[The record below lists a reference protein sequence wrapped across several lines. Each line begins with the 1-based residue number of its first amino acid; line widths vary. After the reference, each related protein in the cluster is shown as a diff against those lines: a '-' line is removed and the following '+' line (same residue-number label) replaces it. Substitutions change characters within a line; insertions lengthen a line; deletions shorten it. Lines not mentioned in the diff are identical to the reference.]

1 MASGINQLFI
11 LGDAVPISHNFI
23 QTAVSKMQDAD
34 SNPSKGVVS
43 QMKRVTPPRSIEDNA
58 TEGSLLLFTPSP
70 RPSRPRSRKAA
81 RSRREQEWTCKPP
94 YNLQSIVVVLDCVNL
109 QVGSLIKHEVRIIV
123 RDRNDNSPSFQQSRY
138 HVEINELTPVGT
150 TIFTGFSG
158 RNGATDIDDGP
169 NGQVEY
175 VIQQNPN
182 DPESGR
188 TFDIPLSLT
197 GAVVLRR
204 RLNYEDKTRYNVIIQ
219 ANDRAPNP
227 LNRRTST
234 TTLTVDV
241 LDGDDLGPKFLPCEL
256 VNNTRDCRPLTYK
269 ASVPELTG
277 PAMINP
283 VNVSPRILA
292 VDQDVN
298 IKPTDD
304 QPGIV
309 YSILVGTPED
319 YAKYFYLNNITA
331 ELYLLR
337 PINRDFHQKFDL
349 VIKAEQDNRH
359 PLPAFA
365 DLHIEVLD
373 ENNQAPYFEQM
384 TYQGFIIESAPVG
397 TTVSDSWNLTTP
409 LRIVALDNDVEE
421 TRDPK
426 LQISVN
432 NFVSAFAITSFG
444 ITRYLTLREPVDRE
458 RQQNYTF
465 TMTASDGVQEST
477 SVTVNIM
484 VIDANDNTPIFQNIS
499 YKVNVYTD
507 MRPGEP
513 VIQLTASDA
522 DEDKNGQVIYEIV
535 TGDHGDFV
543 ISNSSGLI
551 TIAPG
556 INLKVGQTYALT
568 VKATDNA
575 QPAQRRSSI
584 TTVYIEVLP
593 PNNQSPPRFPQMMYN
608 FEVSEAMRTGAVLL
622 NLKATDR
629 ERDPITY
636 RIINGDPQQ
645 VFNITQSTGLLV
657 LEKSLDRES
666 TDRYILI
673 ITASDGKPDS
683 TSTTTVNIMVTDVND
698 NDPKFDTTFPKN
710 FTVLE
715 EEANIYV
722 GQVKATDPDAGVN
735 GQILYS
741 LANFNHLFRITTNG
755 SIYTMTSLDR
765 ETKDHYDLLVEALDG
780 ALDPRRSTVTVPI
793 RVLDVDDNSPV
804 FSQSTYVV
812 SVPEN
817 NEAGMVILQL
827 QATDADLGPNT
838 TYRIR
843 TADVKKLFSVSP
855 RTGELSILESM
866 DYEALD
872 TPDASYTFVVEA
884 VDGGGGMPPGLA
896 TVIVQIKD
904 MNDYAP
910 EFSQPVY
917 KGLVAPDALKGSL
930 ITVVSAEDM
939 DPPWSPES
947 SVRYKVDLTEFP
959 YSASIFEVEEF
970 TGRVLTRVNLNEE
983 PNTIFKLAI
992 IAYDDGEPM
1001 RFNSTIVEVTVLQ
1014 PSVIP
1019 RFTQEDYRPPS
1030 VSERAPVGTV
1040 VETVTAAAINQT
1052 VIYSIIAGNDAGVF
1066 KINNRT
1072 GVITTNKTLDYE
1084 FIKDY
1089 EIRIQADSL
1098 VFFRSNLRVP
1108 SRTNTAKV
1116 FIEVQ
1121 DENDHAPVFTKSLYL
1136 GGVTEDAKT
1145 FTTVLQVEVEDEDS
1159 GNYSI
1164 SQFRLIIPP
1173 TKDGKDGFVIE
1184 EYTGVIKTSITF
1196 RNMRRSYYKF
1206 EVIATD
1212 NYGTELSSSAQV
1224 VISVVNELDM
1234 QVIVSNVPPT
1244 LVEQNKDQ
1252 LIGILERYVQDQIP
1266 GAKVVV
1272 ESIGPRRHGDG
1283 FQEEDYTKSDLMVYA
1298 IDPLTNRAIS
1308 RNELFKFLDGK
1319 LLDINKDFQPYLGQG
1334 GRILE
1339 IRTPDVVA
1347 NVQKQAQAV
1356 GYTEGALLAL
1366 AIIIILCCLPAILIV
1381 MVTYKQRQAECAK
1394 TARIQMALPAGK
1406 STSGPAA
1413 NLYEELGDNTM
1424 RGYGQQEQQQLLRPS
1439 LLRPEELSMESG
1451 IDPGQ
1456 DYYAQDYYNYE
1467 PGYEV
1472 PQYGSRRRL
1481 ISPSGMYDDFGEVVM
1496 EDDGGYY
1503 YSPQGS
1509 NADGEAMHP
1518 SKSAIR
1524 KSVKVDARDQ
1534 TGAETSKNEAVGQ
1547 DGAPEQAGG
1556 SVAQESAAAGV
1567 VQGGETKRK
1576 LKSVAQ
1582 VTKVTADIGKVEAG
1596 REQLAD
1602 SPISYHSRWKKV
1614 KIFPMILQK
1623 VKGGSK
1629 DSNYAKLM
1637 SARPVG
1643 SQGSVV
1649 SDESESVVI
1658 NGNYFQKSTA
1668 DKPQERKKM
1677 DKMVKGVK
1685 ISKQVQPRQ
1694 KSQSSVS
1701 IKSIIESEQD
1711 DGFKSQEGHES
1722 EKEEKISKVSISVTT
1737 ESDEEKSDASEE
1749 EGDTLGKKRD
1759 LLRKD
1764 EDDLSVSSLEQSVED
1779 KDYLKVTFDQD
1790 EANESTVDS
1799 DEEED
1804 KEADVTDEET
1814 KSQSEDSEGDEEDEV
1829 DSHEETKSETSEK
1842 SSSQS
1847 RKTSWSRTSDTE
1859 DQGSVSGTTSKS
1871 EPSSRSPDEV
1881 SEDSDEDD
1889 QVGAGTELT
1898 SSRTESQRSV
1908 TSKSMSV
1915 TTESSLMSES
1925 EVSQRASTASSSGER
1940 SSMSTRRSTSSRETS
1955 GTRSSKS
1962 LSHRTFSAGGRSR
1975 STSAT
1980 FTSGSDNTIEEES
1993 REEQDTASESEDEA
2007 IKSMVSEDDMSDGT
2021 KSSSTISQPTPSDTT
2036 SKSMTT
2042 ESQSADEHP
2051 ISSGSKGSQSNGSES
2066 TEYSGMSG
2074 RSSKSHSL
2082 SSTLVSDQTES
2093 ISEGG
2098 GGNESAS
2105 RGTVSDHEY
2114 SSSGGGVREEE
2125 SENAS
2130 ESGYSFWAAQLTV
2143 LMVHSSRFLWSLRTL
2158 LVTTWASFE
2167 RSWPRHKRVKLVVDR
2182 EYETSS
2188 TGEDSAPET
2197 QRIRIKHP
2205 NSHSNINSNIYV
2217 VQNGSIIRTRRSCPP
2232 TNGKAASP
2240 ARVGKHFKK
2249 LDKLAVTQEEKT
2261 PLNKP
2266 SPAASTSCSG
2276 NNLNARPS
2284 SSSVASGG
2292 VGPNNCMSNLSTER
2306 SKSQSAKSTDDQ
2318 ESAVDN
2324 EDVKEPLETHSD
2336 QTQSDEEELWMGP
2349 WNNLHIPMTKL

>member
-1 MASGINQLFI
+1 MTDYMKELEEERDTLKVIE
-11 LGDAVPISHNFI
+11 DAVSPSGMSFSNVVTHKI
-23 QTAVSKMQDAD
+23 QAQCSWVTTR
-34 SNPSKGVVS
+34 KGKDW
-43 QMKRVTPPRSIEDNA
+43 QFDDCK
-58 TEGSLLLFTPSP
+58 L
-70 RPSRPRSRKAA
+70 A
-81 RSRREQEWTCKPP
+81 RSGPPATIVTIDEESRNGTLLVDNLQITGHAGGPNPTIALSLKGNDDYWVLLDAVNQKLYLNSTGRVLDRDPP
-94 YNLQSIVVVLDCVNL
+94 YNIQSIVVVLDCMNL
-109 QVGSLIKHEVRIIV
+109 RVGSVIKHEVRIIV

-169 NGQVEY
+169 NGQIEY
-175 VIQQNPN
+175 VIQHNPN

-204 RLNYEDKTRYNVIIQ
+204 RLNYEEKTRYYVIVQ

-227 LNRRTST
+227 RNRRTST

-256 VNNTRDCRPLTYK
+256 VNNTRDCRPLTYR
-269 ASVPELTG
+269 ASLPELTD
-277 PAMINP
+277 PARINP
-283 VNVSPRILA
+283 VNVTPRILA
-292 VDQDVN
+292 VDQDMN

-373 ENNQAPYFEQM
+373 ENNQAPYFEQT

-409 LRIVALDNDVEE
+409 LSIVALDNDVEE
-421 TRDPK
+421 VSPGTTPTKDPK

-432 NFVSAFAITSFG
+432 NFITAFMITPFG
-444 ITRYLTLREPVDRE
+444 ITRYLTLHEPVDRE

-477 SVTVNIM
+477 SVTVNVM
-484 VIDANDNTPIFQNIS
+484 VIDANDNTPVFQNIS

-507 MRPGEP
+507 MRPGET

-522 DEDKNGQVIYEIV
+522 DEDKNGRITYEIV

-543 ISNSSGLI
+543 INNSSGLI

-556 INLKVGQTYALT
+556 VTLNVGQTYALT

-575 QPAQRRSSI
+575 HPAVRRSSI

-608 FEVSEAMRTGAVLL
+608 FEVSEAMRRGAVLL

-673 ITASDGKPDS
+673 VTASDGKPDS

-698 NDPKFDTTFPKN
+698 NDPKFDAIFLKN

-722 GQVKATDPDAGVN
+722 GQVRATDPDAGIN
-735 GQILYS
+735 GQIHYS
-741 LANFNHLFRITTNG
+741 LGNFDNLFRITSNG

-765 ETKDHYDLLVEALDG
+765 ETKDRYDLLVQASDG
-780 ALDPRRSTVTVPI
+780 AQNPRRSTLTVPI

-804 FSQSTYVV
+804 FSQSTYIV

-843 TADVKKLFSVSP
+843 SVDAKKLFSVNP
-855 RTGELSILESM
+855 QTGELSILESM
-866 DYEALD
+866 DYETLD
-872 TPDASYTFVVEA
+872 TADASYTFVVEA
-884 VDGGGGMPPGLA
+884 VDGGGSMPPGLA
-896 TVIVQIKD
+896 TVIVQIQD

-910 EFSQPVY
+910 VFSKPVY

-939 DPPWSPES
+939 DPPGSPAS

-959 YSASIFEVEEF
+959 YSASIFEVEED
-970 TGRVLTRVNLNEE
+970 TGQVLTRVNLNEE
-983 PNTIFKLAI
+983 PNTVFKLAV

-1001 RFNSTIVEVTVLQ
+1001 KFNTTIVEVTVLQ

-1019 RFTQEDYRPPS
+1019 RFTQEDYRPPP

-1040 VETVTAAAINQT
+1040 VETVIAAAINQT
-1052 VIYSIIAGNDAGVF
+1052 VVYSIIAGNDAGVF

-1072 GVITTNKTLDYE
+1072 GDITTNKTLDYE
-1084 FIKDY
+1084 SIKDY

-1098 VFFRSNLRVP
+1098 LFFRSNLRVP

-1121 DENDHAPVFTKSLYL
+1121 DENDHPPVFTKSLYL

-1145 FTTVLQVEVEDEDS
+1145 FTTVLRVQVEDKDS

-1224 VISVVNELDM
+1224 VVSVVNELDM

-1272 ESIGPRRHGDG
+1272 DSIGPRRHGDG
-1283 FQEEDYTKSDLMVYA
+1283 FQEEDYSKSDLMVYA

-1381 MVTYKQRQAECAK
+1381 MVTYRQRQAECAK

-1481 ISPSGMYDDFGEVVM
+1481 ISPSGMYDDYGEVVM

-1509 NADGEAMHP
+1509 NADGE
-1518 SKSAIR
+1518 
-1524 KSVKVDARDQ
+1524 
-1534 TGAETSKNEAVGQ
+1534 
-1547 DGAPEQAGG
+1547 
-1556 SVAQESAAAGV
+1556 
-1567 VQGGETKRK
+1567 
-1576 LKSVAQ
+1576 
-1582 VTKVTADIGKVEAG
+1582 
-1596 REQLAD
+1596 
-1602 SPISYHSRWKKV
+1602 
-1614 KIFPMILQK
+1614 
-1623 VKGGSK
+1623 
-1629 DSNYAKLM
+1629 
-1637 SARPVG
+1637 
-1643 SQGSVV
+1643 
-1649 SDESESVVI
+1649 
-1658 NGNYFQKSTA
+1658 
-1668 DKPQERKKM
+1668 
-1677 DKMVKGVK
+1677 
-1685 ISKQVQPRQ
+1685 
-1694 KSQSSVS
+1694 
-1701 IKSIIESEQD
+1701 
-1711 DGFKSQEGHES
+1711 
-1722 EKEEKISKVSISVTT
+1722 
-1737 ESDEEKSDASEE
+1737 
-1749 EGDTLGKKRD
+1749 
-1759 LLRKD
+1759 
-1764 EDDLSVSSLEQSVED
+1764 
-1779 KDYLKVTFDQD
+1779 
-1790 EANESTVDS
+1790 
-1799 DEEED
+1799 
-1804 KEADVTDEET
+1804 
-1814 KSQSEDSEGDEEDEV
+1814 
-1829 DSHEETKSETSEK
+1829 
-1842 SSSQS
+1842 
-1847 RKTSWSRTSDTE
+1847 
-1859 DQGSVSGTTSKS
+1859 
-1871 EPSSRSPDEV
+1871 
-1881 SEDSDEDD
+1881 
-1889 QVGAGTELT
+1889 
-1898 SSRTESQRSV
+1898 
-1908 TSKSMSV
+1908 
-1915 TTESSLMSES
+1915 
-1925 EVSQRASTASSSGER
+1925 
-1940 SSMSTRRSTSSRETS
+1940 
-1955 GTRSSKS
+1955 
-1962 LSHRTFSAGGRSR
+1962 
-1975 STSAT
+1975 
-1980 FTSGSDNTIEEES
+1980 
-1993 REEQDTASESEDEA
+1993 
-2007 IKSMVSEDDMSDGT
+2007 
-2021 KSSSTISQPTPSDTT
+2021 
-2036 SKSMTT
+2036 
-2042 ESQSADEHP
+2042 
-2051 ISSGSKGSQSNGSES
+2051 
-2066 TEYSGMSG
+2066 
-2074 RSSKSHSL
+2074 
-2082 SSTLVSDQTES
+2082 
-2093 ISEGG
+2093 
-2098 GGNESAS
+2098 
-2105 RGTVSDHEY
+2105 
-2114 SSSGGGVREEE
+2114 
-2125 SENAS
+2125 
-2130 ESGYSFWAAQLTV
+2130 WA
-2143 LMVHSSRFLWSLRTL
+2143 
-2158 LVTTWASFE
+2158 
-2167 RSWPRHKRVKLVVDR
+2167 RHKRIKLVVDR

-2188 TGEDSAPET
+2188 TGEDSAPEA

-2205 NSHSNINSNIYV
+2205 NNHGNISSSIYV

-2232 TNGKAASP
+2232 NNGKVASP
-2240 ARVGKHFKK
+2240 PRVGKHFKK
-2249 LDKLAVTQEEKT
+2249 LDKLAATQEEKT
-2261 PLNKP
+2261 PLNNP
-2266 SPAASTSCSG
+2266 SSSNATASCS
-2276 NNLNARPS
+2276 NDNLNARPS
-2284 SSSVASGG
+2284 SSSMASRSTE
-2292 VGPNNCMSNLSTER
+2292 PSNCMSRLSIVKTKADR
-2306 SKSQSAKSTDDQ
+2306 AKSTDDQ
-2318 ESAVDN
+2318 ESTIDT
-2324 EDVKEPLETHSD
+2324 EDVKEPLECHSD

>member
-1 MASGINQLFI
+1 MLAHAQTSLIKLKQYKAPKQDCSFGNPDKLSARTENYDWQFDDCKLARSGPPATIVAIDEESRNGTLLVDNLQITGHAGGSNPTIALS
-11 LGDAVPISHNFI
+11 LKGNNDYWVLLDAVNQRLYLNSTGRVLDRDPP
-23 QTAVSKMQDAD
+23 
-34 SNPSKGVVS
+34 SN
-43 QMKRVTPPRSIEDNA
+43 I
-58 TEGSLLLFTPSP
+58 
-70 RPSRPRSRKAA
+70 
-81 RSRREQEWTCKPP
+81 
-94 YNLQSIVVVLDCVNL
+94 QSIVVVLDCLNL
-109 QVGSLIKHEVRIIV
+109 RVGSVIKHEVRIIV

-169 NGQVEY
+169 NGQIEY
-175 VIQQNPN
+175 VIQYNPN
-182 DPESGR
+182 DPESSQ
-188 TFDIPLSLT
+188 TFDIPLTLS

-204 RLNYEDKTRYNVIIQ
+204 RLNYEEKTRYYVIVQ

-227 LNRRTST
+227 NNRRTST

-269 ASVPELTG
+269 ASLPELTD
-277 PAMINP
+277 PARINP
-283 VNVSPRILA
+283 VNVTPRILA
-292 VDQDVN
+292 VDQDIN

-319 YAKYFYLNNITA
+319 YAKYFSLNNITA

-349 VIKAEQDNRH
+349 VIKVPSGA
-359 PLPAFA
+359 
-365 DLHIEVLD
+365 
-373 ENNQAPYFEQM
+373 
-384 TYQGFIIESAPVG
+384 
-397 TTVSDSWNLTTP
+397 TP
-409 LRIVALDNDVEE
+409 
-421 TRDPK
+421 TKDPK
-426 LQISVN
+426 LRISLSD
-432 NFVSAFAITSFG
+432 FVTAFTVTPFG

-477 SVTVNIM
+477 SVTVNVF

-507 MRPGEP
+507 MKPGES

-522 DEDKNGQVIYEIV
+522 DEEKNGQIIYEIV
-535 TGDHGDFV
+535 TGDDGDFV

-556 INLKVGQTYALT
+556 VSLNVGRIYALT

-575 QPAQRRSSI
+575 RLAERRSSI

-593 PNNQSPPRFPQMMYN
+593 PNNQSPPRFPQMLYN
-608 FEVSEAMRTGAVLL
+608 VEVSEAMRTGATLL
-622 NLKATDR
+622 NLRATDR
-629 ERDPITY
+629 EKDPITY
-636 RIINGDPQQ
+636 RIQNGDPQH
-645 VFNITQSTGLLV
+645 VFKITQNSGLLV

-673 ITASDGKPDS
+673 VTASDGKPDS
-683 TSTTTVNIMVTDVND
+683 VSQLSVRLAVAEVAEND
-698 NDPKFDTTFPKN
+698 APVPPLIPASLTLSEDD
-710 FTVLE
+710 
-715 EEANIYV
+715 ANSFY
-722 GQVKATDPDAGVN
+722 GQLKATDPDAGVN
-735 GQILYS
+735 GQIRYS
-741 LANFNHLFRITTNG
+741 LANFNNLFRITSNG
-755 SIYTMTSLDR
+755 SIYTLTSLDR
-765 ETKDHYDLLVEALDG
+765 ETEDKYDLLVEASDG
-780 ALDPRRSTVTVPI
+780 AVDPRRSTVTIPI

-804 FSQSTYVV
+804 FSQPTYVV

-817 NEAGMVILQL
+817 NEAGIIILQL
-827 QATDADLGPNT
+827 QATDADLGANT

-843 TADVKKLFSVSP
+843 TDEARKLFSVNQG
-855 RTGELSILESM
+855 TGELSILETV
-866 DYEALD
+866 DYESLSTA
-872 TPDASYTFVVEA
+872 DASYTFVVEA
-884 VDGGGGMPPGLA
+884 LDNGESMPPGLA

-904 MNDYAP
+904 MNDYSP
-910 EFSQPVY
+910 EFIEHSY
-917 KGLVAPDALKGSL
+917 KGLVAPDALKGSF
-930 ITVVSAEDM
+930 ITAVSAEDK
-939 DPPWSPES
+939 DPPGSPAS
-947 SVRYKVDLTEFP
+947 RVRYKVNMTEFP
-959 YSASIFEVEEF
+959 YSASIFEVEEE

-983 PNTIFKLAI
+983 PSTIFKLAI
-992 IAYDDGEPM
+992 VAYDDGEPM
-1001 RFNSTIVEVTVLQ
+1001 KFNTTIVEITVLQ

-1019 RFTQEDYRPPS
+1019 RFTQEDYRSPP
-1030 VSERAPVGTV
+1030 VSESAPIGTV
-1040 VETVTAAAINQT
+1040 VVTVTAAAINQT
-1052 VIYSIIAGNDAGVF
+1052 IVYSIIAGNDAGVF

-1084 FIKDY
+1084 SVKDY

-1098 VFFRSNLRVP
+1098 LFFRSNLRVP

-1145 FTTVLQVEVEDEDS
+1145 FTTVLQVEVEDQDS

-1184 EYTGVIKTSITF
+1184 QYTGAIKTAITF

-1212 NYGTELSSSAQV
+1212 NYGTELSSSARV
-1224 VISVVNELDM
+1224 VVSVVNELDM

-1283 FQEEDYTKSDLMVYA
+1283 FQEEDYSKSDLMVYA

-1339 IRTPDVVA
+1339 IRTPSVVA

-1381 MVTYKQRQAECAK
+1381 MVTYRQFKERQAECAK

-1406 STSGPAA
+1406 STSGPTT

-1481 ISPSGMYDDFGEVVM
+1481 ISPSGMYDDYGEVVM

-1509 NADGEAMHP
+1509 NAD
-1518 SKSAIR
+1518 
-1524 KSVKVDARDQ
+1524 
-1534 TGAETSKNEAVGQ
+1534 AE
-1547 DGAPEQAGG
+1547 
-1556 SVAQESAAAGV
+1556 
-1567 VQGGETKRK
+1567 
-1576 LKSVAQ
+1576 
-1582 VTKVTADIGKVEAG
+1582 
-1596 REQLAD
+1596 
-1602 SPISYHSRWKKV
+1602 
-1614 KIFPMILQK
+1614 
-1623 VKGGSK
+1623 
-1629 DSNYAKLM
+1629 
-1637 SARPVG
+1637 
-1643 SQGSVV
+1643 
-1649 SDESESVVI
+1649 
-1658 NGNYFQKSTA
+1658 
-1668 DKPQERKKM
+1668 
-1677 DKMVKGVK
+1677 
-1685 ISKQVQPRQ
+1685 
-1694 KSQSSVS
+1694 
-1701 IKSIIESEQD
+1701 
-1711 DGFKSQEGHES
+1711 
-1722 EKEEKISKVSISVTT
+1722 
-1737 ESDEEKSDASEE
+1737 
-1749 EGDTLGKKRD
+1749 
-1759 LLRKD
+1759 
-1764 EDDLSVSSLEQSVED
+1764 
-1779 KDYLKVTFDQD
+1779 
-1790 EANESTVDS
+1790 
-1799 DEEED
+1799 
-1804 KEADVTDEET
+1804 
-1814 KSQSEDSEGDEEDEV
+1814 
-1829 DSHEETKSETSEK
+1829 
-1842 SSSQS
+1842 
-1847 RKTSWSRTSDTE
+1847 WS
-1859 DQGSVSGTTSKS
+1859 
-1871 EPSSRSPDEV
+1871 
-1881 SEDSDEDD
+1881 
-1889 QVGAGTELT
+1889 
-1898 SSRTESQRSV
+1898 
-1908 TSKSMSV
+1908 
-1915 TTESSLMSES
+1915 
-1925 EVSQRASTASSSGER
+1925 
-1940 SSMSTRRSTSSRETS
+1940 
-1955 GTRSSKS
+1955 
-1962 LSHRTFSAGGRSR
+1962 
-1975 STSAT
+1975 
-1980 FTSGSDNTIEEES
+1980 
-1993 REEQDTASESEDEA
+1993 
-2007 IKSMVSEDDMSDGT
+2007 
-2021 KSSSTISQPTPSDTT
+2021 
-2036 SKSMTT
+2036 
-2042 ESQSADEHP
+2042 
-2051 ISSGSKGSQSNGSES
+2051 
-2066 TEYSGMSG
+2066 
-2074 RSSKSHSL
+2074 
-2082 SSTLVSDQTES
+2082 
-2093 ISEGG
+2093 
-2098 GGNESAS
+2098 
-2105 RGTVSDHEY
+2105 
-2114 SSSGGGVREEE
+2114 
-2125 SENAS
+2125 
-2130 ESGYSFWAAQLTV
+2130 
-2143 LMVHSSRFLWSLRTL
+2143 
-2158 LVTTWASFE
+2158 
-2167 RSWPRHKRVKLVVDR
+2167 RHKRVKLIVDR

-2188 TGEDSAPET
+2188 TGEDSAPEA

-2205 NSHSNINSNIYV
+2205 NNHSNINSNIYIA
-2217 VQNGSIIRTRRSCPP
+2217 QNGSIVRTRRSCLP

-2249 LDKLAVTQEEKT
+2249 LDKLAATQEEKV
-2261 PLNKP
+2261 PLNNP
-2266 SPAASTSCSG
+2266 LANVTASCS
-2276 NNLNARPS
+2276 NDNLNARPS
-2284 SSSVASGG
+2284 SSSMASSSK
-2292 VGPNNCMSNLSTER
+2292 GPTSCLSRLSTVKAKNER
-2306 SKSQSAKSTDDQ
+2306 GKSTDDQ
-2318 ESAVDN
+2318 ESAVDS
-2324 EDVKEPLETHSD
+2324 EGAKEAFESHSD